1 MKSGLASILAVGV
14 GAAAILVYW
23 YVPRES
29 ETRATSNPV
38 ADRDATPV
46 GEAATTEPA
55 ASGLKE
61 MAAKWIKG
69 DEKPEPP
76 ARLVDALGKPS
87 RFARS
92 QALLEIAAT
101 SDVPTLYALA
111 ADADGLEA
119 SLDRHET
126 LQAVLT
132 RLFELDPQ
140 NAPKQVMSETLAQ
153 ASSPKRNEKLG
164 SIGNAWAMA
173 APETAWAYSR
183 TIADPAAR
191 ATFEQSV
198 INAWS
203 MAEPEAA
210 FASVVAMPAND
221 RKDRLL
227 RQVATAM
234 VRADPRRAVEVASG
248 VNRADRRMAL
258 WTIVSEWG
266 QHDPQAAAQWLE
278 ANPGKV
284 NREMVTYRIAA
295 RYGAVNPV
303 EALAWAQR
311 VERGSNARH
320 RSPTLVGLVLTGYA
334 EENPEDALRLAL
346 GLDAGDQRNA
356 AVGAVLG
363 VIARRDPGYAMAN
376 LDKLPKGQQRSHAII
391 NIAMQV
397 SRSDPRA
404 AVEWIKT
411 AEEEGNNEHGP
422 SVVSTLGHMLADSD
436 PETAMSLTEQI
447 PEKSRGDWI
456 VAVAAAYARQDP
468 EAALRWARQYQND
481 PGYPRVTADLA
492 ALVADSD
499 PQAAMDFA
507 SSVLD
512 ARERDRTIARVVQQ
526 MSHQDPALAA
536 RWIERVKDDQ
546 QRLQAIGNTAMQ
558 WAHTDSSAARKWV
571 MSLPSGASRDQ
582 GITALM
588 RTGALPSDQA
598 ETLIG
603 QIQSPQQRMDAVLG
617 IVVHLAHSAV
627 DGARTLLRRH
637 PLDPQRQERLTA
649 QLREMGITL

>member
-14 GAAAILVYW
+14 GVAAILAYW
-23 YVPRES
+23 YVPRQS
-29 ETRATSNPV
+29 ARATSNPV
-38 ADRDATPV
+38 ADRNVAPLE
-46 GEAATTEPA
+46 EAATTEPA

-61 MAAKWIKG
+61 MAAKWIRG
-69 DEKPEPP
+69 DDHPTPP
-76 ARLVDALGKPS
+76 ARLVDALAQRS

-101 SDVPTLYALA
+101 SDMPTLYALA
-111 ADADGLEA
+111 ADADGLES

-153 ASSPKRNEKLG
+153 ASSPKRNEKLA
-164 SIGNAWAMA
+164 SIGAAWAMT
-173 APETAWAYSR
+173 APEVAWAHSR

-191 ATFEQSV
+191 AAFEQSV
-198 INAWS
+198 INTWS
-203 MAEPEAA
+203 MADPEAA
-210 FASVVAMPAND
+210 FAGVVAIPAND

-227 RQVATAM
+227 FQAAAALA
-234 VRADPRRAVEVASG
+234 RADPRRAVQIASG
-248 VNRADRRMAL
+248 VNRADRRNAL
-258 WTIVSEWG
+258 WSIVSEWG
-266 QHDPQAAAQWLE
+266 QHDPHAAAQWLE

-284 NREMVTYRIAA
+284 NRDMVAHRFAS

-303 EALAWAQR
+303 EALSWAQR
-311 VERGSNARH
+311 IESAASARH
-320 RSPTLVGLVLTGYA
+320 RDLTLVGLVLTGYA
-334 EENPEDALRLAL
+334 EESPEDALRLAL
-346 GLDAGDQRNA
+346 GLDAGEQRNA

-363 VIARRDPGYAMAN
+363 AIARRDPGYAMAH
-376 LDKLPKGQQRSHAII
+376 LDKLPKGQQRSNAIL
-391 NIAMQV
+391 NMAMQV

-411 AEEEGNNEHGP
+411 AEEEGNDNEHGR
-422 SVVSTLGHMLADSD
+422 SLVSALGHVLADSD

-447 PEKSRGDWI
+447 PEKARGDWI

-481 PGYPRVTADLA
+481 PAYPRMTSELA
-492 ALVADSD
+492 GLVADSD
-499 PQAAMDFA
+499 PQMAMDFA

-512 ARERDRTIARVVQQ
+512 ARERDRTIARVVEQV
-526 MSHQDPALAA
+526 SHQDPALAA
-536 RWIERVKDDQ
+536 RWVERVRDDQ
-546 QRLQAIGNTAMQ
+546 ERLQAIGNIAMQ

-588 RTGALPSDQA
+588 RTGVVPSDQA
-598 ETLIG
+598 ETLIS
-603 QIQSPQQRMDAVLG
+603 QIQSPQHRMDAVLG
-617 IVVHLAHSAV
+617 VVVQLAQSDI

-637 PLDPQRQERLTA
+637 PLDPQRQEQLTMH
-649 QLREMGITL
+649 LRQAGITL

>member
-1 MKSGLASILAVGV
+1 MKSALASVLAVGV
-14 GAAAILVYW
+14 GVTAILAYW

-29 ETRATSNPV
+29 DRRVTSNPV
-38 ADRDATPV
+38 EDRDLTPLGEEATS
-46 GEAATTEPA
+46 EPSA
-55 ASGLKE
+55 GGLKE

-69 DEKPEPP
+69 DEQPTPP
-76 ARLVDALGKPS
+76 AHLVDALAQRS

-101 SDVPTLYALA
+101 SDALALYALA
-111 ADADGLEA
+111 ADADGLETT
-119 SLDRHET
+119 LDRQET
-126 LQAVLT
+126 LQVVLS

-140 NAPKQVMSETLAQ
+140 NGPKQVMGETLAQ
-153 ASSPKRNEKLG
+153 PSSPRRNERLA

-173 APETAWAYSR
+173 APEAAWAYSR
-183 TIADPAAR
+183 TIAEPAAR

-203 MAEPEAA
+203 MADPEAA
-210 FASVVAMPAND
+210 FAGVVAMPANE
-221 RKDRLL
+221 RKDRVLH
-227 RQVATAM
+227 QVAVAL
-234 VRADPRRAVEVASG
+234 VRVDPRRAVEMASG

-258 WTIVSEWG
+258 LTIVSEWG
-266 QHDPQAAAQWLE
+266 QHDPQAAAQWME

-284 NREMVTYRIAA
+284 NREMVVYRFAS

-311 VERGSNARH
+311 VERPSNARH

-346 GLDAGDQRNA
+346 GLDAGEQRNA

-376 LDKLPKGQQRSHAII
+376 LDKLPKGNQRSNAII
-391 NIAMQV
+391 SIAMQV

-404 AVEWIKT
+404 AVEWIKA
-411 AEEEGNNEHGP
+411 AEVDNNNEHGR
-422 SVVSTLGHMLADSD
+422 SAVSALGAMLAGSD

-456 VAVAAAYARQDP
+456 VAVAASYAHQDP

-481 PGYPRVTADLA
+481 PAYPRVTAELA
-492 ALVADSD
+492 AMIADSD

-526 MSHQDPALAA
+526 MAHQDPALAA
-536 RWIERVKDDQ
+536 RWIERVRDDR
-546 QRLQAIGNTAMQ
+546 QRLQAISNIAMQ
-558 WAHTDSSAARKWV
+558 WAHADSAAARKWV
-571 MSLPSGASRDQ
+571 TSLPSGASRDQ
-582 GITALM
+582 GLTALM
-588 RTGALPSDQA
+588 RTGVVPPDQA
-598 ETLIG
+598 ETLIS

-617 IVVHLAHSAV
+617 IVVQLAHSDI

-637 PLDPQRQERLTA
+637 PLDPPRQEQLTMH
-649 QLREMGITL
+649 LRQAGITL